1 MKSDTVVGRIFSMAD
16 LESRLGLSRATIT
29 RMVDAGTFPKPL
41 KLGARRIGWR
51 DTTIDEWLSSREG
64 GQDG

>member
-1 MKSDTVVGRIFSMAD
+1 MKNDTVVGRIFSMAD
-16 LESRLGLSRATIT
+16 LEARLGLSRATIT
-29 RMVDAGTFPKPL
+29 RMVNVGEFPKPL

-64 GQDG
+64 GADD

>member
-1 MKSDTVVGRIFSMAD
+1 MKNDTVVGRIFSMAD
-16 LESRLGLSRATIT
+16 LEARLGLSRATIT
-29 RMVDAGTFPKPL
+29 RMVNAGEFPKPL

-64 GQDG
+64 GADD